1 MQVELSRAV
10 IGYLAEKDMLLDGL
24 TIFKQIPITESL
36 STAVVLNV
44 MWEIEAMIGTLYAMV
59 GLAVY
64 KQNAGKKAVEEH
76 VAAQQPNG
84 GANPTPPPQA

>member
-24 TIFKQIPITESL
+24 IIFNQIAITETL
-36 STAVVLNV
+36 TTADVFKA
-44 MWEIEAMIGTLYAMV
+44 MWEIEAMIGTLYASL

-64 KQNAGKKAVEEH
+64 QHNVCIRAK
-76 VAAQQPNG
+76 PLFSRS
-84 GANPTPPPQA
+84 

>member
-36 STAVVLNV
+36 STAVVL
-44 MWEIEAMIGTLYAMV
+44 T
-59 GLAVY
+59 
-64 KQNAGKKAVEEH
+64 QNPKT
-76 VAAQQPNG
+76 
-84 GANPTPPPQA
+84 TPFVS